1 MSSSLKTGDQLISSV
16 VKQDY
21 TTHPSA
27 VLLGPHGQNFS
38 ALQRHNA
45 SPSRSGA
52 QRVGYGGS
60 RGLFFGCSVL
70 GGVAAPL

>member
-21 TTHPSA
+21 TTYPSA
-27 VLLGPHGQNFS
+27 ALLRPDRTSLLFRGTMPLLQGLGLS
-38 ALQRHNA
+38 VCAL
-45 SPSRSGA
+45 GA
-52 QRVGYGGS
+52 VEV
-60 RGLFFGCSVL
+60 FFGCSVL

>member
-27 VLLGPHGQNFS
+27 VLLGPHGLNLS
-38 ALQRHNA
+38 VLQKHNA
-45 SPSRSGA
+45 SSRSGA
-52 QRVGYGGS
+52 VC
-60 RGLFFGCSVL
+60 GLWGQ
-70 GGVAAPL
+70 